1 MAAAGAAGV
10 PYLRCPPVNHARQG
24 WMGRA
29 PAGVTGR
36 GVGDS
41 AHALVHAIVVAYLP
55 DTALFS
61 RVLKSLRGQVDHVH
75 VVDNSPSYDR
85 SVEECIVGAFEQ
97 VSIHKLGSNMGVAKA
112 INVGLEAAR
121 AAGADHV
128 LLSDQDS
135 LPASDMVAALMAVL
149 DQYRATSPPAG
160 AVGPLFRDEVTGSVL
175 PVQANIEGKFFYGHA
190 MPGPEE
196 PVVEALSLITS
207 GSLIPL
213 AVIDDVGPMR
223 EDLFIDYVDIEW
235 CHRARSKGWAMLVT
249 WRAKMQHRMGEAQLR
264 VWYWGWRQESA
275 YRPERVYYRVRN
287 FVALCGMPWIATRWK
302 VRNAWYVAG
311 VVYSQVI
318 FGDARFACLRSAIR
332 GLTDGVMGRLGPLA
346 EVRSSDR

>member
-1 MAAAGAAGV
+1 MTTG
-10 PYLRCPPVNHARQG
+10 HACI
-24 WMGRA
+24 
-29 PAGVTGR
+29 
-36 GVGDS
+36 
-41 AHALVHAIVVAYLP
+41 HAIVVTYLP
-55 DTALFS
+55 EPALLMQ
-61 RVLKSLRGQVDHVH
+61 VLASIGTQAEHVH
-75 VVDNSPSYDR
+75 VVDNSPGDDGR
-85 SVEECIVGAFEQ
+85 LVNCIGETSDHVT
-97 VSIHKLGSNMGVAKA
+97 IHRLGSNMGIAKA
-112 INVGLEAAR
+112 LNVGIEAAR

-135 LPASDMVAALMAVL
+135 IPAADMVAELMAVL
-149 DQYRATSPPAG
+149 DQYRSASPPAG
-160 AVGPLFRDEVTGSVL
+160 AAGPLFTDDVTGTVL
-175 PVQANIEGKFFYGHA
+175 PVQVAVEGKFFYGHA
-190 MPGPEE
+190 MPGPEM

-213 AVIDDVGPMR
+213 SVIDDVGPMR

-235 CHRARSKGWAMLVT
+235 CHRARAKGWTLLVA
-249 WRAKMQHRMGEAQLR
+249 WRARMKHRMGDSRLR
-264 VWYWGWRQESA
+264 VWYLGWREESA

-311 VVYSQVI
+311 VVYSQVV
-318 FGDARFACLRSAIR
+318 FGAARFACLRSALR